1 MEKATGMQYCIYF
14 ISLAMYVF
22 IYIILST
29 FVFYFVMIVILS
41 FLKVKHDPRIATSDK
56 FHSD

>member
-1 MEKATGMQYCIYF
+1 
-14 ISLAMYVF
+14 MYVF